1 MTATI
6 VLMNN
11 ALRLDDNPALVAA
24 MERGAPIVPVYV
36 LDDDSAGDWKLGGAR
51 RWWLLQSLKQ
61 LSEKLKACGSQLIIR
76 KGHYAEAVLELVTD
90 VQADAIYMMRAYSP
104 YELKTEAELH
114 LKASDL
120 CISCRRFAGN
130 LLAEPEQVANKS
142 GAPYKVF
149 TPFWKQ
155 LRTLVSVPPLNSAP
169 KELMAPGQFPRSDKV
184 ELLDLAPTP
193 ACWAEPIADVWQVG
207 EDAAHACLRDFLE
220 ERVICYK
227 RGRDIPGEDNT
238 SRLSPYLANG
248 EISARRIWQVAM
260 DTAAA
265 NPGSTSAIEAFLR
278 EVAWREFSWHLL
290 FHFPEMARQPLRPV
304 FQNFPWRDGVDER
317 VVRWQ
322 KGQTGFPIIDAGM
335 RQLWQTGW
343 MHNRVRMIVASF
355 LVKDMLWH
363 WHVGEDWFWDTLVD
377 ADIANNSASW
387 QWVAGCGADA
397 APYFRIFNPI
407 LQGEKF
413 DKAGDYVRAFVPEL
427 AKLPDAY
434 IHKPFEASDELLKAA
449 GITLGQDY
457 PLPVVDRK
465 QSRARALA
473 AYETIKVAR

>member
-1 MTATI
+1 MSATI
-6 VLMNN
+6 VIMNN

-24 MERGAPIVPVYV
+24 MERGAPIVPLYV
-36 LDDDSAGDWKLGGAR
+36 LDDASSGDWKLGGAR
-51 RWWLLQSLKQ
+51 RWWLLQSIKQ
-61 LSEKLKACGSQLIIR
+61 LSEKLKACGNQLTLR
-76 KGHYAEAVLELVTD
+76 KGDHTASVLGLAAD

-104 YELKTEAELH
+104 YERKTEAELH
-114 LKASDL
+114 LKAGDL
-120 CISCRRFAGN
+120 GISCHRFAGN

-169 KELMAPGQFPRSDKV
+169 KKLLAPGRLPRSDTTA
-184 ELLDLAPTP
+184 LLDLAPTP
-193 ACWAEPIADVWQVG
+193 ACWAEPIADAWQVG
-207 EDAAHACLRDFLE
+207 EDAAHARLRYFLE
-220 ERVICYK
+220 DRVAAYK
-227 RGRDIPGEDNT
+227 RGRDIPGEDHT

-248 EISARRIWQVAM
+248 EISARRIWQVSM
-260 DTAAA
+260 KAAEV
-265 NPGSTSAIEAFLR
+265 NPDCVPAIEAFLR

-290 FHFPEMARQPLRPV
+290 FHFPDIVRKPLRPE
-304 FQNFPWRDGVDER
+304 FQAFPWREGVDET

-322 KGQTGFPIIDAGM
+322 KGQTGFPVIDAGM

-413 DKAGDYVRAFVPEL
+413 DKNGDYVRTFVPEL
-427 AKLPDAY
+427 ARLPAAY
-434 IHKPFEASDELLKAA
+434 IHKPFEAPEEVLKAA
-449 GITLGQDY
+449 GVTLGVNY
-457 PLPVVDRK
+457 PHPVLDRK
-465 QSRARALA
+465 QSRSGALA
-473 AYETIKVAR
+473 AYETIKVSR